1 MVITANL
8 AALTLKHSTSMAFG
22 EANATSVNQ
31 YFKKENLKHLD
42 SCTPAFAHSVWH
54 SGTWWVDHGHE
65 ADEAQV
71 LSREVHF
78 ISIKSKSIWE
88 LVVRQMEVAET

>member
-1 MVITANL
+1 
-8 AALTLKHSTSMAFG
+8 KHSTSMAFEEANAIYQPTLYLG
-22 EANATSVNQ
+22 EANAR
-31 YFKKENLKHLD
+31 HLD

-54 SGTWWVDHGHE
+54 SGTWWVNHGHE

-78 ISIKSKSIWE
+78 FSIKSKAIWE